1 MKFTKI
7 ALFLFI
13 ILAGLKAHAQ
23 PNSDDL
29 KAKREKYNHE
39 LEELNREYEETANNK
54 KRSIKQL
61 NLMRKQID
69 IREQKIGT
77 INSEVRQLDNKI
89 SEENTSVHNLQ
100 SQLSQLKEEYAA
112 MILFAYHNRSSY
124 NKLMFII
131 AAKDFN
137 QAYKRMKYL
146 QEFAGYRER
155 QAHYIEGT
163 ENDLHAR

>member
-39 LEELNREYEETANNK
+39 LEELNREYEETA
-54 KRSIKQL
+54 IY
-61 NLMRKQID
+61 
-69 IREQKIGT
+69 
-77 INSEVRQLDNKI
+77 KI
-89 SEENTSVHNLQ
+89 SS
-100 SQLSQLKEEYAA
+100 LKQ
-112 MILFAYHNRSSY
+112 
-124 NKLMFII
+124 LMFIF
-131 AAKDFN
+131 AAKEFN
-137 QAYKRMKYL
+137 QSYKRMNYL

-155 QAHYIEGT
+155 QAQYIEGT
-163 ENDLHAR
+163 ENDLHARI